1 MANGV
6 PADSAESHKCRA
18 TLIPVIGTKAYD
30 VLSDLCSPSTPSQ
43 KIYAPLGTIL
53 KDHFVPKKLVIAECY
68 RFHNCTQREGE
79 SVSSFTANLKHLAA
93 TCQFATHLSEAL
105 CDRLVCGLRSKEIQK
120 KLLTE
125 EHNFDEALKNAL
137 SLEAAEKDAAFSH
150 EDSTPVNKLRVG
162 NRRRPCNPKHPK
174 SSGKGQD
181 KVNSPPNKPNNGTSA
196 CLSCGKSGHP
206 RSKCK
211 YRQYTCHSCGRS
223 GHIAEAFKSKSEKVH
238 RVEEPEPPQSTSASG
253 STDPFSFSL
262 YNLGSGK
269 NGIEIPV
276 QLNGTNLL
284 MELDTGA
291 GVSILSEET
300 FNKHFIGIPLRPSS
314 IRLHTFTGHPVQV
327 ASQFNV
333 HLKYQDQSA
342 TLPLLV
348 VEGSG
353 PSLFGRDWLTQVKRD
368 WKKIFSIRVSD
379 SDLSEAVRSKLHTA
393 IQSHPKVFQPGL
405 GTIKVSLPSWK

>member
-1 MANGV
+1 MPSLGKIEEFVPDSTNIDRYLERLEQYFVANGV
-6 PADSAESHKCRA
+6 PADSAESHKRRA
-18 TLIPVIGTKAYD
+18 TLISVIGAKAYD

-43 KIYAPLGTIL
+43 KTYAQLGTIL
-53 KDHFVPKKLVIAECY
+53 KDHFALKKLVIAERY

-79 SVSSFTANLKHLAA
+79 SVSSFAANLKHLAA
-93 TCQFATHLSEAL
+93 TCQFGTHLSEAL
-105 CDRLVCGLRSKEIQK
+105 RDRLVCGLPSKEIQK
-120 KLLTE
+120 KFLTE

-137 SLEAAEKDAAFSH
+137 SLEASEKDVAAFSH
-150 EDSTPVNKLRVG
+150 EDSTPVNKLGTG
-162 NRRRPCNPKHPK
+162 NRRRPRNPKHPK

-181 KVNSPPNKPNNGTSA
+181 KANSPPNKPNNGISA
-196 CLSCGKSGHP
+196 CLSCGKSGHR

-223 GHIAEAFKSKSEKVH
+223 GHIAEACKSKSEKIH
-238 RVEEPEPPQSTSASG
+238 RVEEPEPPKEISASG

-276 QLNGTNLL
+276 QLNGTSLL

-291 GVSILSEET
+291 GVSIISEET

-314 IRLHTFTGHPVQV
+314 TCLHTYTGHPVEV
-327 ASQFNV
+327 AGQFNV
-333 HLKYQDQSA
+333 HLKYQSA

-353 PSLFGRDWLTQVKRD
+353 PSLFGRD
-368 WKKIFSIRVSD
+368 
-379 SDLSEAVRSKLHTA
+379 
-393 IQSHPKVFQPGL
+393 
-405 GTIKVSLPSWK
+405 